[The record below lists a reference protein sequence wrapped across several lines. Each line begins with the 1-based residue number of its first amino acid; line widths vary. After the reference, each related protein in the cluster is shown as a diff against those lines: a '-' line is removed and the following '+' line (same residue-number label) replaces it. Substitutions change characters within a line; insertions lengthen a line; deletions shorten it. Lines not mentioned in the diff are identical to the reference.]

1 MAEVTVDSK
10 DKRLVS
16 VGHLKAVTA
25 QVDIAANGDT
35 FDTGLHDI
43 VFWTARDD
51 GTSAVGG
58 TDSGGTITF
67 AVGGALTN
75 VTVFALGFG

>member
-1 MAEVTVDSK
+1 MAAVTVDSRE
-10 DKRLVS
+10 KRLVS
-16 VGHLKAVTA
+16 VGHLKMVVA
-25 QVDIAANGDT
+25 QVDIAASLDT
-35 FDTGLHDI
+35 FDTGLKDI
-43 VFWTARDD
+43 VFWDARDD

-67 AVGGALTN
+67 VTGGALTN